1 MFNCQSTLLKKYRV
15 SGDRTER
22 VTPVPIPNTE
32 VKPLRAD
39 GTARATAWETRSL
52 PGVKTPRS
60 RKARRGF
67 SFSALLGY
75 SLTHDFTANDANGAL
90 RDLSSGDTHGTN
102 CGLRQNASLDS
113 PEHVSRGRISQ

>member
-1 MFNCQSTLLKKYRV
+1 MIRLTDHLQV

-52 PGVKTPRS
+52 PGLKEKAS
-60 RKARRGF
+60 RKAGLFQLALNKTANGTVLNTSEIF
-67 SFSALLGY
+67 SFASTR
-75 SLTHDFTANDANGAL
+75 SPVSTFTH
-90 RDLSSGDTHGTN
+90 
-102 CGLRQNASLDS
+102 
-113 PEHVSRGRISQ
+113 SRGAASSIST